1 MPAEKDI
8 EKTIPKLYRRKFED
22 MALLF
27 YVEGQ
32 RDIMPAVTVEKAV
45 INFFRKIDCDDYN
58 LESAMTTYMNLKKE
72 YFELLRTR

>member
-1 MPAEKDI
+1 MPGEKDI

-22 MALLF
+22 LSMLF

-32 RDIMPAVTVEKAV
+32 RDIIPAITIEKAV

-72 YFELLRTR
+72 YFDLLRK